1 MPYTLRPETPSVED
15 YIAIRLAAGLSR
27 KSEAAARRGLP
38 NSLYA
43 VVVYFEQ
50 TPIGI
55 GRVIGDGGCFYEITD
70 IAVLPAHQ
78 KQGVGDMIMRALVAW
93 LRETAPPTAYV
104 TRSPTVRQMLWA
116 RLNYDSLVSRK
127 QRWKCI
133 TAPAGNGSR

>member
-27 KSEAAARRGLP
+27 KSEEAARRGLP
-38 NSLYA
+38 NSLFA
-43 VVVYFEQ
+43 VVVYSEQ

-78 KQGVGDMIMRALVAW
+78 KQGVGDMIMRALVTW
-93 LRETAPPTAYV
+93 LRENAPPTAYV
-104 TRSPTVRQMLWA
+104 SLMADHGTPHFYRRYGFNFAEMPKASGMYL
-116 RLNYDSLVSRK
+116 RL
-127 QRWKCI
+127 
-133 TAPAGNGSR
+133 

>member
-1 MPYTLRPETPSVED
+1 MPYILRPETPSVED

-38 NSLYA
+38 NSLFA

-78 KQGVGDMIMRALVAW
+78 KQGVGDLIMRALVAW
-93 LRETAPPTAYV
+93 LRENAPPTAYV
-104 TRSPTVRQMLWA
+104 SLMADHGTPHFYRRYGFNLAEMPKASGMYL
-116 RLNYDSLVSRK
+116 RL
-127 QRWKCI
+127 
-133 TAPAGNGSR
+133 